1 MDWVHYLNDFVANST
16 NSFWWVYP
24 FGTHFVH
31 YYLCYIFKLYFW
43 LKHFGG
49 CLQGLRNIS
58 TTGLFMNIYEPRIL
72 VLDKEACKMK
82 VLKWNKWLVII
93 IITTTTTKIIIII
106 TAMIS
111 FNQLII
117 FIWALG
123 TRNKHR

>member
-1 MDWVHYLNDFVANST
+1 M
-16 NSFWWVYP
+16 
-24 FGTHFVH
+24 
-31 YYLCYIFKLYFW
+31 
-43 LKHFGG
+43 
-49 CLQGLRNIS
+49 QGLRSIS
-58 TTGLFMNIYEPRIL
+58 TIGLFMNIYEPRIL

-82 VLKWNKWLVII
+82 VLKWNKWLVIT